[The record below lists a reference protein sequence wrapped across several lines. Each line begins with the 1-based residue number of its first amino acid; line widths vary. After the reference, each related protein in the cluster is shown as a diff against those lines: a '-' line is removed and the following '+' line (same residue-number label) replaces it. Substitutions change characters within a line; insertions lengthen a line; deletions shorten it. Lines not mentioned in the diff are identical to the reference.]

1 MICYTTDM
9 TRALGISEARLAS
22 IGVLLF
28 SAAAISAITLS
39 VAQTVSSDSCED
51 AYDQLRRPG
60 TTAERDAAHERL
72 QREECKEWLPLI
84 GLVDKMIS
92 HPSDVPRPTPN
103 LLHIR

>member
-1 MICYTTDM
+1 M
-9 TRALGISEARLAS
+9 TPALGISEARLAT

-28 SAAAISAITLS
+28 SAAAIFAVMLS

-72 QREECKEWLPLI
+72 QREDFKEWLPLI
-84 GLVDKMIS
+84 GPFDKMIS